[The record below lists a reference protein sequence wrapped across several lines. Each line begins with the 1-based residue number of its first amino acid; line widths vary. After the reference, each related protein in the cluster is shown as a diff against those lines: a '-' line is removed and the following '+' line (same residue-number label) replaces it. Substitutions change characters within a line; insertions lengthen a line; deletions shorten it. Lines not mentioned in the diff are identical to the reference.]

1 MTAASLNPFNYLPHQ
16 PQPLLGP
23 FNLFDPVSPSSSSLA
38 NLSPADTMFSPSLT
52 FRGVRQSKRNASSM
66 DPVASEHAS
75 NKRHSPSPPQA
86 SSLLCTSTS
95 NATSSVNKT
104 KTDNTISPSEPNAI
118 PTFTITNTNASFSSS
133 SSSSSPL
140 LSQNTHAGS
149 TKARTTKPDTSS
161 NSTTTS
167 PTKPLQFINK
177 VAPVVSRP
185 VEPIGPYVQSQSA
198 IRQKARKQIRE
209 EGKIKRYSNCFIKY
223 RTDMHPRIVGQY
235 GHQNN
240 KEISRLAGIWWR
252 NESEEVKRI
261 YRKQAQD
268 EKLKHASI
276 YPNYKYT
283 PAKVAQPKSESLSA
297 TEGGVEKSS
306 GRETQTD
313 KQVGHSSTSAGTPEG
328 ELKKRKEKP
337 KEKPYFVNETPLHAF
352 NGDTDGN
359 ETLKKGTSLRKRG
372 SESRRRPDLLLDP
385 LPPPENDLVLNQSPG
400 NLAATSLSNSLG
412 SLQTFDAQVG
422 LLEFVSQGV
431 LDDFDQLSNVGPVNS
446 MSPFSWANPYSEQ
459 WNTSLSPM
467 SMVPLD
473 ADLSMPTVE
482 VMANSIMTSMS
493 PSEQMTTSGGH
504 SSPFWVQMG
513 ETTVQIVE
521 VRPQSLPQQVPSTP
535 PVAQLL
541 TSVDGFPWSDFT
553 SSIGHIPTSH
563 PLITDA
569 RTSRG
574 TMAISSLSRPMVMPL
589 ESHLTG
595 NSFQLQ
601 MEPIAPVMPI
611 VRLDGNSPTVV
622 GKESFLLQDTS
633 DGTWVQGPSTC
644 AQHVHNLNNTIGN
657 NSSLPTD
664 GSQVL
669 QGFSFTPVTEEW
681 TMDKRLQLLKS
692 SNIHP
697 DQQQQ
702 QHQCH
707 DPFLPSE
714 CNGSLDLCSPRHQPR
729 QQQGAIKSSTILL
742 PQTLDGSNGFPDSNR
757 EEELS
762 MNIEY
767 LERLVQ
773 QRKMQLFFQQQ
784 QRLATQQFQ
793 QP

>member
-1 MTAASLNPFNYLPHQ
+1 MF
-16 PQPLLGP
+16 
-23 FNLFDPVSPSSSSLA
+23 SSSL
-38 NLSPADTMFSPSLT
+38 TFSGA
-52 FRGVRQSKRNASSM
+52 RRSKRNASSM
-66 DPVASEHAS
+66 DP
-75 NKRHSPSPPQA
+75 
-86 SSLLCTSTS
+86 
-95 NATSSVNKT
+95 
-104 KTDNTISPSEPNAI
+104 
-118 PTFTITNTNASFSSS
+118 
-133 SSSSSPL
+133 
-140 LSQNTHAGS
+140 
-149 TKARTTKPDTSS
+149 
-161 NSTTTS
+161 
-167 PTKPLQFINK
+167 PLQFINK

-223 RTDMHPRIVGQY
+223 RTDMHPQIVGQY

-252 NESEEVKRI
+252 NETEEVKRI
-261 YRKQAQD
+261 YRQQAQD

-283 PAKVAQPKSESLSA
+283 PAKVAQSKSESLST

-306 GRETQTD
+306 GGEAQTD
-313 KQVGHSSTSAGTPEG
+313 KQTVHSSTSAGTPEG

-359 ETLKKGTSLRKRG
+359 ESLKKGTSLRKRG
-372 SESRRRPDLLLDP
+372 SESRRRPNLLLDP
-385 LPPPENDLVLNQSPG
+385 LPPPENDLVLNQGPA
-400 NLAATSLSNSLG
+400 NLAATTLYNSLG

-422 LLEFVSQGV
+422 LLEFVPQVV
-431 LDDFDQLSNVGPVNS
+431 LDDFDQLSNVGTVNS
-446 MSPFSWANPYSEQ
+446 MSHFSWANPYSEQ
-459 WNTSLSPM
+459 WSSSLSPM

-482 VMANSIMTSMS
+482 VMTSSIMTSMP

-513 ETTVQIVE
+513 ETAVQLVE

-535 PVAQLL
+535 PVAQPL

-553 SSIGHIPTSH
+553 SSIGLIPKSH
-563 PLITDA
+563 PLMSDA
-569 RTSRG
+569 RTSGG
-574 TMAISSLSRPMVMPL
+574 TMAISSLSRPMDMPL

-601 MEPIAPVMPI
+601 MPAPVMPI
-611 VRLDGNSPTVV
+611 VRNRTSTVS
-622 GKESFLLQDTS
+622 KESFLLQDIS
-633 DGTWVQGPSTC
+633 DGKWIQGPSTC
-644 AQHVHNLNNTIGN
+644 AQYVNDFSNTIGN

-681 TMDKRLQLLKS
+681 IMDKRLELLKS

-714 CNGSLDLCSPRHQPR
+714 CNGSLDLCSPRHQP
-729 QQQGAIKSSTILL
+729 QQQQEAMKSSTILL
-742 PQTLDGSNGFPDSNR
+742 PRTLDGSNDLPDANR

-762 MNIEY
+762 MNIKY
-767 LERLVQ
+767 LEQLVQ
-773 QRKMQLFFQQQ
+773 QHKMQLFFEQQ